1 MDPAS
6 DKKNFLIE
14 LRVRGLTHPVGMHWS
29 KLHRMLV
36 RFGRGATDG
45 DSVATAFPSDD
56 LFSKTD
62 NPMDTLSSKDKC
74 PNPLILGGS
83 IASDAVKHEQLIEQ
97 LDWAERH
104 GCLDQALN
112 YLKKLNDSDWNKSQ
126 CEKWSDGHPRA
137 KGDL

>member
-14 LRVRGLTHPVGMHWS
+14 LKARGLTHLAGVHWV

-36 RFGRGATDG
+36 RLGRGATAD
-45 DSVATAFPSDD
+45 DSIGTVFPSDD
-56 LFSKTD
+56 LFSKPED
-62 NPMDTLSSKDKC
+62 SMNTLSSKDKC

-83 IASDAVKHEQLIEQ
+83 IASDAVKHERLIEQ

-104 GCLDQALN
+104 CCLGQALN
-112 YLKKLNDSDWNKSQ
+112 YLKKLDDSDWNQSSH
-126 CEKWSDGHPRA
+126 EDGTDGHPWV
-137 KGDL
+137 KGEW